1 MRVTIVVNELDSH
14 KPYSLEF
21 ELDAVPT
28 IGSYISIQRPDVLP
42 PHGED
47 LIVRHVWWRLQHPET
62 GGYGSEPPKIGG
74 AVEIF
79 IECQPAIGPYS
90 SDRWRDN
97 LERLEAAGHDVER
110 FNVSR
115 LSIRQDEMGG

>member
-21 ELDAVPT
+21 DLEAVPT
-28 IGSYISIQRPDVLP
+28 IGSYISIQRPDLP
-42 PHGED
+42 APYGED
-47 LIVRHVWWRLQHPET
+47 LIVRHVWWQLTHPET
-62 GGYGSEPPKIGG
+62 GGFASEPAKIGG
-74 AVEIF
+74 TSDIVV
-79 IECQPAIGPYS
+79 ECQPAIGPYS

-115 LSIRQDEMGG
+115 FSIRQDEMGG